1 MAKELVINVQSSLAI
16 CDSLTDLL
24 RRSFGPNAFQVLYT
38 TSTGKVLVTSDGST
52 ILRATNVAHPVGCW
66 LISRVV
72 SFHSQ
77 VGDCAKS
84 YIFLIREV
92 LEGICQEFGSMSKN
106 MDRRSQ
112 HVSRE
117 EMHDLRR
124 ALSDMLHGCLPKQ
137 ILPSLLQESF
147 DASQVT
153 LADFHNLGENVINTH
168 LAGKLSPKQNK
179 FFSSLLWNFIARSA
193 TNASI
198 LALRQA
204 AQNIVDSFDVAV
216 MEAAG
221 LPIESSHIEN
231 GVILSRDAV
240 THLPRREGDA
250 PCSVMIWG
258 CDPFKAVPASVSTL
272 SARTISGL
280 VHTMQYVRGQAVKFV
295 DLLVENNVRVVLCS
309 ECLSATSLSLLQRAF
324 ITVVHTVPLE
334 ELLRL
339 SHDVNAQI
347 LYEVPTELQ
356 SAMIFSAL
364 DVKQV
369 SVGSR
374 RCTKVLLNTPPCVCH
389 LILCAPTEGMC
400 KVLSLS
406 AMNSVKVINVWL
418 ASSQEDFN
426 QCSDITTGPSKPSE
440 NPKDQVQKC
449 SNSHSPMDCEM
460 TEHRTGHG
468 LSGGLAGTASGS
480 CEERLDEKR
489 GLLIPGGG
497 SAELLASRLLYQKY
511 RDHRDNQYQ
520 SLAEKIVANAL
531 LCIPRTLHQ
540 NSFAYGS
547 RDSHS
552 FVKILEQ
559 YFGSASRGLGIEGK
573 AGQLSALGERG
584 VWEPTMTRYSLWCSV
599 IETVIEL
606 LKMDAIVPVLKIG
619 STQDATKLQDE
630 DR

>member
-1 MAKELVINVQSSLAI
+1 MAKEVVINVQSSLAI
-16 CDSLTDLL
+16 CDSLTNLL
-24 RRSFGPNAFQVLYT
+24 GKSFGPNALQILYT
-38 TSTGKVLVTSDGST
+38 TSTGKVLITSDGST

-92 LEGICQEFGSMSKN
+92 LEGICQEFGSVSKN
-106 MDRRSQ
+106 MDRRSH

-117 EMHDLRR
+117 EMHDLRS

-153 LADFHNLGENVINTH
+153 LADFHNLGENVIHTH
-168 LAGKLSPKQNK
+168 LAGKLSPKQSK
-179 FFSSLLWNFIARSA
+179 FFSSMLWNFVTRNA
-193 TNASI
+193 TNGSI
-198 LALRQA
+198 SALQEA
-204 AQNIVDSFDVAV
+204 TQNIVDNFDVAV

-240 THLPRREGDA
+240 NHLQRREGDA
-250 PCSVMIWG
+250 PCIVMIWG

-272 SARTISGL
+272 SARTVSGL
-280 VHTMQYVRGQAVKFV
+280 VHTMQYARVQAVKFV

-309 ECLSATSLSLLQRAF
+309 ECLSATSLSLLHRAS
-324 ITVVHTVPLE
+324 ITVVHTIPLE

-339 SHDVNAQI
+339 GHVVNAQL

-356 SAMIFSAL
+356 STMIFSAL

-369 SVGSR
+369 PVGSR
-374 RCTKVLLNTPPCVCH
+374 RCTKVLLHTSPGVCH
-389 LILCAPTEGMC
+389 LLLCAPTEGMC
-400 KVLSLS
+400 KVLAQS
-406 AMNSVKVINVWL
+406 ALNSVKVINAWL

-426 QCSDITTGPSKPSE
+426 QCSDITTGSSKPLE
-440 NPKDQVQKC
+440 TPTDAVQKR
-449 SNSHSPMDCEM
+449 SNSHALMDCEL
-460 TEHRTGHG
+460 TVHRTGHG
-468 LSGGLAGTASGS
+468 FSGELAGTASGS
-480 CEERLDEKR
+480 CEQRLDEKH

-497 SAELLASRLLYQKY
+497 SAELLASRLLYQQY
-511 RDHRDNQYQ
+511 LGHRDNQYQ

-540 NSFAYGS
+540 NSFAHGS

-559 YFGSASRGLGIEGK
+559 YFGDASRGLGIEGK

-584 VWEPTMTRYSLWCSV
+584 VWEPTMIRYFLWCSV

-619 STQDATKLQDE
+619 STLDATKL
-630 DR
+630 